1 MVIRNSQ
8 FTNQNSPIAKPSAG
22 LSVPGRTRRSNI
34 IAWVTA
40 IALTIVAAFLDLLLH
55 DISISLVIVLAIALL
70 VGTIWRER
78 AWRWGIVTGLSV
90 PVPHLI
96 RDTLIRHDPL
106 APSLALVA
114 SFIPSFV
121 GAYMGA
127 FLNKMVSALFGRE
140 DA

>member
-1 MVIRNSQ
+1 MVIHNSQ
-8 FTNQNSPIAKPSAG
+8 FANHKSEIPQRSAG
-22 LSVPGRTRRSNI
+22 LAVPGRTRRSNT
-34 IAWVTA
+34 IAWITV
-40 IALTIVAAFLDLLLH
+40 IVLTIAAACADLVIN
-55 DISISLVIVLAIALL
+55 DISISLIIVLAVAML

-78 AWRWGIVTGLSV
+78 AWRWAIITGLSV

-96 RDTLIRHDPL
+96 RDTLIHHDPL

-140 DA
+140 DG

>member
-1 MVIRNSQ
+1 MAR
-8 FTNQNSPIAKPSAG
+8 PSAG
-22 LSVPGRTRRSNI
+22 LDVPGRTRRSNA
-34 IAWVTA
+34 IAWITTIALAAVTA
-40 IALTIVAAFLDLLLH
+40 WLDLLIH
-55 DISISLVIVLAIALL
+55 DISISLVIVLAAAML

-78 AWRWGIVTGLSV
+78 AWRWAIVIGLSI

-96 RDTLIRHDPL
+96 RDTLVHHDPL